1 MASHAGIGDLRPT
14 SVPQHT
20 TPLRQVRVPHTC
32 ARSVRLSALSRVPY
46 FRALDE
52 QELEQVDARVTR
64 HTWAAGE
71 NLFREG
77 DAADALFVVAEGRVK
92 LSQVRADGSTTV
104 LDILTPG
111 ETAGAMGIVGEPTH
125 RQTATALVDTCSL
138 SIGQLDF
145 RELLVQ
151 HPHVA
156 LHVLDDVSGR
166 LARAQSDIGGQVTQT
181 VPARVA
187 TALLRLADK
196 IGNERPN
203 GVILLE
209 VPLSRADLGGL
220 ALSTPESVSR
230 VMSRWKR
237 EGLITS
243 GRRWV
248 ALRDR
253 DRLQRIAD
261 EVKEA
266 TDT

>member
-1 MASHAGIGDLRPT
+1 MASHSGTGGFHPT
-14 SVPQHT
+14 SVAQHT
-20 TPLRQVRVPHTC
+20 TPLRKVRIPHTC

-46 FRALDE
+46 FRGLDE
-52 QELEQVDARVTR
+52 QELDQVDARMTR
-64 HTWAAGE
+64 HRWAAGE
-71 NLFREG
+71 SLFREG
-77 DAADALFVVAEGRVK
+77 DAADALFVVAQGRVK
-92 LSQVRADGSTTV
+92 LSQVRADGITTV

-111 ETAGAMGIVGEPTH
+111 EAPGAMGVLGEPTH

-138 SIGQLDF
+138 RIGQLDF

-156 LHVLDDVSGR
+156 LHVLDDVSDR
-166 LARAQSDIGGQVTQT
+166 LARVQSDIGGQVTQT

-203 GVILLE
+203 GVTLLE

-220 ALSTPESVSR
+220 ARSTPESVSR

-237 EGLITS
+237 GGLIAS

-261 EVKEA
+261 GVEE
-266 TDT
+266 